1 MGGRPFTHALLSV
14 VFHRRPARLVQGKG
28 AGLLPSTSGRSRDA
42 AQSAGCGASPSGW
55 YGWGLP
61 GLKEAR
67 MARLP
72 GGMCTALGPVPPPEP
87 QLSLLITST
96 ITAQRARALND
107 AAMRLASSA
116 TSRARWDDVLS
127 PISHLPY
134 RTSGAFQRRFPPG
147 GSGWDNSQCSATS
160 WTAAWIHDISPTGRS
175 RSPERQR
182 DHHRRFGAPHARRG
196 HRGRARLRLS
206 QRTRLAVAG
215 SAARGWELC
224 TIHALVQHAV
234 CERGHWTRRP
244 RSPVD
249 ESAQSPESSIGGCL
263 TWQVSRASCSRSG
276 RRPGRGRRGGASPFV
291 RIGR

>member
-28 AGLLPSTSGRSRDA
+28 AGLLPSTSA
-42 AQSAGCGASPSGW
+42 HSAGCGASPSGW

-96 ITAQRARALND
+96 ITAQRARALNA

-134 RTSGAFQRRFPPG
+134 RTSGAFQRRLPPG

-160 WTAAWIHDISPTGRS
+160 WTAAWIHDISRTGS
-175 RSPERQR
+175 RDRPSASVTTTA
-182 DHHRRFGAPHARRG
+182 DSAV
-196 HRGRARLRLS
+196 
-206 QRTRLAVAG
+206 RTRDADTAAAPDFGCPSGRDWPWRAVQRGAVA
-215 SAARGWELC
+215 L
-224 TIHALVQHAV
+224 HHP
-234 CERGHWTRRP
+234 RP
-244 RSPVD
+244 RS
-249 ESAQSPESSIGGCL
+249 ACRL
-263 TWQVSRASCSRSG
+263 
-276 RRPGRGRRGGASPFV
+276 
-291 RIGR
+291 

>member
-1 MGGRPFTHALLSV
+1 M
-14 VFHRRPARLVQGKG
+14 RRISIRLVRLGF
-28 AGLLPSTSGRSRDA
+28 
-42 AQSAGCGASPSGW
+42 AS
-55 YGWGLP
+55 
-61 GLKEAR
+61 LKEAR

-160 WTAAWIHDISPTGRS
+160 WTAAWIHDISRTGRS

-182 DHHRRFGAPHARRG
+182 DHHRRLGASACET
-196 HRGRARLRLS
+196 
-206 QRTRLAVAG
+206 RTP
-215 SAARGWELC
+215 
-224 TIHALVQHAV
+224 
-234 CERGHWTRRP
+234 RP
-244 RSPVD
+244 RST
-249 ESAQSPESSIGGCL
+249 SAFPADATGSGGAVQRGAGSSAPSTPSFGMPSVSAAIGPGDLDHPSMRVRKARNPALQGCL
-263 TWQVSRASCSRSG
+263 TWQVSRASRSRSG
-276 RRPGRGRRGGASPFV
+276 QAARPRKARRCEPFRSYRTVRR
-291 RIGR
+291 R